1 MNKVKTRN
9 INKKLNS
16 KEVLNNFLK
25 FENNALRYELV
36 ENLQNLKEQA
46 TWFQKCIA
54 DNGKKALLLQSE
66 N

>member
-1 MNKVKTRN
+1 MNKVNTRN

-16 KEVLNNFLK
+16 KEVLNNCLK
-25 FENNALRYELV
+25 CENNALRYELV
-36 ENLQNLKEQA
+36 ENLENLNEQA

-54 DNGKKALLLQSE
+54 DNGKNALLLQSE